1 VAVILESTQHVSSV
15 YDRTTWAA
23 PKFESHPS
31 IVVGWVE
38 EQIQEGEGFLEG
50 QQAYKD
56 WAQNLRVFNAIFR
69 DNTKSKLITNE
80 LKYDIRKFCETL
92 AQVREIAAYGSD
104 FPGFKKIA
112 DMLTKVSKAV
122 YYESDFPFQILKVL
136 QYASVM
142 GIGYLWPKVRADEY
156 GYGERKM
163 EFDALGLLDAV
174 PVQIPPRSNNIQDAY
189 AVTVY
194 DYMPIAEACARFP
207 LFQGDIQTIGPR
219 NYNSRMQARRL
230 DFAERTRYGM
240 QGRSFGD
247 LYAEIRWTFVRDMR
261 INSTGYELPMG
272 DMGTTW
278 FYTVPYIGQQILGGI
293 YNGKPYTRFAT
304 PEDCRVYPNLR
315 CIITSRGMNKPMYDG
330 PAFDWDSKIPIIQ
343 YTVDDWAW
351 EPLGR
356 SLVGDVASIE
366 TTTRKIERKMDA
378 VITVTLNP
386 PLGYNNTETGGPKI
400 EHFDIFEE
408 DVRLGVDGKPRETL
422 QSVLPDSV
430 RVESSHFTFLKYLK
444 DAKQAQLGLNDLGNL
459 QNMKLNL
466 ANDTADKMLESIG
479 PIAKGIAARI
489 ERANKA
495 VGFRMKFLILQYFD
509 VRRIMEYVGPENI
522 APEIFDFNP
531 DDLVPS
537 HMPNELV
544 LGRFPETPS
553 VYSTLDRAR
562 WFVRNVRLM
571 SVPSTLLRITQM
583 QRQLMMLQLKRG
595 GAPISWL
602 TVFRNMDITNPEKE
616 IDDSFKEDAKL
627 QEMKVMEQVSIM
639 AKLKEMGIDP
649 QALMGGGGPPGG
661 GGGGGK
667 GGGKGGGNQG
677 KGGGR
682 PPTAQRAPR
691 LGTKGGAGGEART
704 VVKES

>member
-1 VAVILESTQHVSSV
+1 MPVILNSV
-15 YDRTTWAA
+15 PYRGTVFDRTSWSA
-23 PKFESHPS
+23 PPFESHPS
-31 IVVGWVE
+31 VVFGFVE

-50 QQAYKD
+50 QRCYQEYNA
-56 WAQNLRVFNAIFR
+56 NLRVFNATFK
-69 DNTKSKLITNE
+69 DNSKSRLVTNE

-104 FPGFKKIA
+104 VPGFKKIA

-122 YYESDFPFQILKVL
+122 YHESDFPFQILKAL

-142 GIGYLWPKVRADEY
+142 GIGYLWPKVRAEEY

-163 EFDALGLLDAV
+163 VFDALGLLDV
-174 PVQIPPRSNNIQDAY
+174 LPVQIPPRSNDVQDAY

-194 DYMPIAEACARFP
+194 DYMPIAEAVARFP
-207 LFQGDIQTIGPR
+207 LFQGDLQTVGPR
-219 NYNSRMQARRL
+219 NYLTRMQARRI
-230 DFAERTRYGM
+230 DFAERTRYGD

-261 INSTGYELPMG
+261 INSTGYEMPMG

-278 FYTVPYIGQQILGGI
+278 FYKVPFVGQQIIGGVMH
-293 YNGKPYTRFAT
+293 GLPFLRSAM

-315 CIITSRGMNKPMYDG
+315 LIITSSGMNKPMYDG
-330 PAFDWDSKIPIIQ
+330 PAFDWDTKMPVIQ

-356 SLVGDVASIE
+356 SLVGDVAPIE
-366 TTTRKIERKMDA
+366 VTTRKIERKMDA

-386 PLGYNNTETGGPKI
+386 PLGYNHTETGGPKI

-408 DVRLGVDGKPRETL
+408 DVRIGVDGKPRETL

-430 RVESSHFTFLKYLK
+430 RVDGVHFNFLKYLK
-444 DAKQAQLGLNDLGNL
+444 EAKQAQLGLNDLGNL
-459 QNMKLNL
+459 QNMKMNI
-466 ANDTADKMLESIG
+466 ANDTADKILESIG

-489 ERANKA
+489 EKSNKA
-495 VGFRMKFLILQYFD
+495 VGYRMKFLILQWFD
-509 VRRIMEYVGPENI
+509 VRRIMEYVGPESV
-522 APEIFDFNP
+522 APEVFDYNP

-537 HMPNELV
+537 HMPQEMV
-544 LGRFPETPS
+544 LGNFPNTVSLYPQLE
-553 VYSTLDRAR
+553 RAR
-562 WFVRNVRLM
+562 WFARNIRLI

-602 TVFRNMDITNPEKE
+602 TVFRNMDVTNPEKE
-616 IDDSFKEDAKL
+616 IEDSFKEDAKL
-627 QEMKVMEQVSIM
+627 NEMKIMAQIAVM

-649 QALMGGGGPPGG
+649 QALMGGGGAGG
-661 GGGGGK
+661 GGGAAGGGGK
-667 GGGKGGGNQG
+667 GQG

-682 PPTAQRAPR
+682 PATAQRAPR
-691 LGTKGGAGGEART
+691 LGTKGRAGGEPRT

>member
-1 VAVILESTQHVSSV
+1 VTVVLDSVQHVGV
-15 YDRTTWAA
+15 MNDRTTWAA

-31 IVVGWVE
+31 TIFGWVE

-50 QQAYKD
+50 QQCYREFGA
-56 WAQNLRVFNAIFR
+56 NLRVFNAIFR
-69 DNTKSKLITNE
+69 DTTKSRLVTNE

-92 AQVREIAAYGSD
+92 AQVREIAGYGSD
-104 FPGFKKIA
+104 FPGFKKTA
-112 DMLTKVSKAV
+112 EMLTKVSKAL
-122 YYESDFPFQILKVL
+122 YHESDFPFQILKVL

-156 GYGERKM
+156 GFGERKM
-163 EFDALGLLDAV
+163 EFDALGLLDVV
-174 PVQIPPRSNNIQDAY
+174 PVQIPPRSNNVQDAY

-207 LFQGDIQTIGPR
+207 LFQGDIQTVGPR
-219 NYNSRMQARRL
+219 NYSTRMQARRI
-230 DFAERTRYGM
+230 DFAERNRYGM

-261 INSTGYELPMG
+261 INTTGYELPMG

-278 FYTVPYIGQQILGGI
+278 FYKVPYVGQQILSGVN
-293 YNGKPYTRFAT
+293 NGVPYMRAAT

-315 CIITSRGMNKPMYDG
+315 CIITSSGMNKPMYDG
-330 PAFDWDSKIPIIQ
+330 PAFDWDSKIPVIQ

-366 TTTRKIERKMDA
+366 ITTRKIERKMDA

-430 RVESSHFTFLKYLK
+430 HVDATHFNFLKYLK
-444 DAKQAQLGLNDLGNL
+444 EVRQGQLGLTDLGNL
-459 QNMKLNL
+459 QNMKMNI

-489 ERANKA
+489 EKSNKA
-495 VGFRMKFLILQYFD
+495 VGYRMKFLILQWFN
-509 VRRIMEYVGPENI
+509 VRRIMEYVGPEVI
-522 APEIFDFNP
+522 APEVFDYNP

-537 HMPNELV
+537 HLPDEMVKGNFPNMASMY
-544 LGRFPETPS
+544 TQ
-553 VYSTLDRAR
+553 LDRAR
-562 WFVRNVRLM
+562 WFARNIRLI
-571 SVPSTLLRITQM
+571 SVPSTLLKITQM

-602 TVFRNMDITNPEKE
+602 TVFRNMDVTNPEKE
-616 IDDSFKEDAKL
+616 IEDSFKEDAKL
-627 QEMKVMEQVSIM
+627 NEMKILEQISVMQ
-639 AKLKEMGIDP
+639 KLKEMGIDP
-649 QALMGGGGPPGG
+649 QALMGGGQGAQGG

-667 GGGKGGGNQG
+667 GQG

-682 PPTAQRAPR
+682 PASAQRAPR
-691 LGTKGGAGGEART
+691 LGTKGGAGGQPRT